1 MVMQES
7 RLKVA
12 DNSGPRE
19 LLVIRVMG
27 GSKVKYGNIGDIV
40 VGTVKKAIP
49 NSNIPEGKVVKAVI
63 VRSVEGVRRKD
74 GSYIKFDDNA
84 CVLIKDDKSPIGTRV
99 LGPVAREL
107 RDKDFM
113 KIVSL
118 ENEVII
124 ISGKDKGKEGKIIKT
139 LRKEDR
145 VVVEGI
151 NIVKKHLKP
160 RYTNETGTIQETEA
174 PIHVSNVKKVE
185 EKVKSA
191 KTSKKKAS

>member
-1 MVMQES
+1 M
-7 RLKVA
+7 
-12 DNSGPRE
+12 
-19 LLVIRVMG
+19 
-27 GSKVKYGNIGDIV
+27 KVKVGDQ
-40 VGTVKKAIP
+40 VK
-49 NSNIPEGKVVKAVI
+49 
-63 VRSVEGVRRKD
+63 
-74 GSYIKFDDNA
+74 
-84 CVLIKDDKSPIGTRV
+84 
-99 LGPVAREL
+99 
-107 RDKDFM
+107 
-113 KIVSL
+113 
-118 ENEVII
+118 II
-124 ISGKDKGKEGKIIKT
+124 AGKDKGIEGKIIKT